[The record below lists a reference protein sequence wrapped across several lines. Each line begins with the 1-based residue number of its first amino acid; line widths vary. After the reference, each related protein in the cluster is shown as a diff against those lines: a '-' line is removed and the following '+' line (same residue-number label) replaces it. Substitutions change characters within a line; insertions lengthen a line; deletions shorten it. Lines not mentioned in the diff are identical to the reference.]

1 MSVINFE
8 NDMFDGL
15 VPPTEKLYDKDAY
28 LSTFTARV
36 YKCTASKNPKTGKGC
51 FAIVLDR
58 TAFFPESG
66 GQSSDRGIIY
76 PKNLD
81 KAMDYHDTQD
91 LDRHLFP
98 DDENA
103 DPARIN
109 TVSIDEDNGLI
120 IHYSDTP
127 LDVGRLVS
135 GEIDMKYRFSNM
147 QQHSGEHIFSGLV
160 NSRFNLSNVGFA
172 LTDEN
177 VTMDY
182 NGELS
187 DQDLLEIEKEANR
200 AIWENRAVRAFYPSP
215 DELMMIEYRSKKELK
230 GPVRIVE
237 IEGYDICAC
246 CAPHVKNTGEIGLL
260 KVIAKEYTKG
270 NTRVYILCGERALKW
285 LSRMHDQIED
295 ISKLLSVKRYDA
307 AEAVKKLS
315 QELKARDFDNV
326 ALQRKLLS
334 HEIKNATLMNGNILL
349 HSDAADDISI
359 REAINSNIENVSGF
373 MMILFSP
380 SEEDGKTKHRF
391 IVASKEKDCAAL
403 AKELREKLS
412 AKCGGS
418 KKMAEG
424 TILSP
429 DQEIL
434 SLLNKSI

>member
-1 MSVINFE
+1 MSIITFE

-15 VPPTEKLYDKDAY
+15 IPPTEKLYDKDAF
-28 LSTFTARV
+28 LCNFTAKV
-36 YKCTASKNPKTGKGC
+36 YKCTASRNPKTNRSC

-66 GQSSDRGIIY
+66 GQSSDRGIIF
-76 PKNLD
+76 PKSLD
-81 KAMDYHDTQD
+81 KGFEYHDTQD
-91 LDRHLFP
+91 LDRHLFS
-98 DDENA
+98 DDEGIS
-103 DPARIN
+103 PARIN
-109 TVSIDEDNGLI
+109 TVSIEEDSGLI
-120 IHYSDTP
+120 VHYSDTP
-127 LDVGRLVS
+127 FDVGQLVT

-147 QQHSGEHIFSGLV
+147 QQHTGEHIFSGLV
-160 NSRFNLSNVGFA
+160 NSHFGLSNVGFS

-187 DQDLLEIEKEANR
+187 DADLQELEKEANK
-200 AIWENRAVRAFYPSP
+200 AIWENRTVRAFYPSP

-246 CAPHVKNTGEIGLL
+246 CAPHVKSTGEIGLL
-260 KVIAKEYTKG
+260 KVLAKEYTKG
-270 NTRVYILCGERALKW
+270 NTRVYILCGERAMRW
-285 LSRMHDQIED
+285 LSTMHDEIAE

-307 AEAVKKLS
+307 AEAIKKLA
-315 QELKARDFDNV
+315 EDLKAKDFENIS
-326 ALQRKLLS
+326 LQRKLLS
-334 HEIKNATLMNGNILL
+334 LEIKNTPLKNGNVLI

-359 REAINSNIENVSGF
+359 REAINSNIESLSGY

-380 SEEDGKTKHRF
+380 SDDGGKTKYRF

-403 AKELREKLS
+403 AQNLREKLS

-418 KKMAEG
+418 KAMAEG
-424 TILSP
+424 TICAG
-429 DQEIL
+429 DEEIMAL
-434 SLLNKSI
+434 MGEA

>member
-15 VPPTEKLYDKDAY
+15 VPPTEKLYDKDSY
-28 LSTFTARV
+28 LSSFTARV
-36 YKCTASKNPKTGKGC
+36 YKCTASKNPKTGKSC

-76 PKNLD
+76 PKSLD

-98 DDENA
+98 DDENMV
-103 DPARIN
+103 PAKIN
-109 TVSIDEDNGLI
+109 AVSIEEDTGLI
-120 IHYSDTP
+120 VHYSDTP
-127 LDVGRLVS
+127 LDVGRLIS
-135 GEIDMKYRFSNM
+135 GEVDMKYRFSNM
-147 QQHSGEHIFSGLV
+147 QQHTGEHIFSGLV
-160 NSRFNLSNVGFA
+160 NSRFGLSNVGFS

-187 DQDLLEIEKEANR
+187 DEELIEIEKAVNM

-246 CAPHVKNTGEIGLL
+246 CAPHVRNTGEIGLL

-270 NTRVYILCGERALKW
+270 NTRVYILCGERAMRW

-315 QELKARDFDNV
+315 QELKAKDFDNV

-334 HEIKNATLMNGNILL
+334 YEIKNAPAVDGNVLI
-349 HSDAADDISI
+349 HSGATDEISI
-359 REAINSNIENVSGF
+359 REAINSNIENVEGF
-373 MMILFSP
+373 MMVLFSP

-403 AKELREKLS
+403 AKEFREKLS

-424 TILSP
+424 TICAP
-429 DQEIL
+429 DEEIMPL
-434 SLLNKSI
+434 MG

>member
-66 GQSSDRGIIY
+66 GQSSDRGIIH

-187 DQDLLEIEKEANR
+187 DEDLLEIEKEANR

-285 LSRMHDQIED
+285 LSMMHDEVED

-315 QELKARDFDNV
+315 QELKAKDFDNV

-334 HEIKNATLMNGNILL
+334 YEIKNAPAVDGNILI
-349 HSDAADDISI
+349 HSDATDEISI

-380 SEEDGKTKHRF
+380 SEENGKTKHRF
-391 IVASKEKDCAAL
+391 IVSSKEKDCAAL

-424 TILSP
+424 TISAP
-429 DQEIL
+429 DREIL

>member
-36 YKCTASKNPKTGKGC
+36 YKCTASKNPKTGKSC

-76 PKNLD
+76 PKSLD
-81 KAMDYHDTQD
+81 KGFDYHDTQE
-91 LDRHLFP
+91 LDKDLFP
-98 DDENA
+98 DDESTP
-103 DPARIN
+103 PAKIN
-109 TVSIDEDNGLI
+109 MVSIEEDTGLI

-127 LDVGRLVS
+127 FDVGRLVS
-135 GEIDMKYRFSNM
+135 GEIDTKYRFSNM
-147 QQHSGEHIFSGLV
+147 QQHTGEHIFSGLV
-160 NSRFNLSNVGFA
+160 NSRFDLSNVGFS
-172 LTDEN
+172 LTDDN

-187 DQDLLEIEKEANR
+187 DEELLEIEKAVNV

-246 CAPHVKNTGEIGLL
+246 CAPHVRRTGEIGLL

-270 NTRVYILCGERALKW
+270 NTRVYILCGERAMKW
-285 LSRMHDQIED
+285 LSMMHDEVED
-295 ISKLLSVKRYDA
+295 ISKLLSVKRQDVSD
-307 AEAVKKLS
+307 AVKKLS
-315 QELKARDFDNV
+315 LEQKTRDFENV

-334 HEIKNATLMNGNILL
+334 YEIKNAPAIDGNVLI
-349 HSDAADDISI
+349 HSDATDDISI
-359 REAINSNIENVSGF
+359 RDAINSNVENAAGF

-380 SEEDGKTKHRF
+380 SGEGETKSHRF
-391 IVASKEKDCAAL
+391 IVSSKEKDCSAL
-403 AKELREKLS
+403 AKAFRESLS

-424 TILSP
+424 TISAP
-429 DQEIL
+429 DREIL